1 MLSSEFDQNY
11 PINHH
16 KIHPNSK
23 KKSYFEE
30 NRLLKEWFT
39 IEYSLSPRTDV
50 NYRVVENYDEHL
62 EKPTVDIKESI
73 SPCDSVL
80 LIRLSA
86 IGDAVRVLPV
96 VSFLRS
102 NGFTGKLGFAVQSP
116 IDQLLNL
123 WDGIDRVHD
132 LDRDHLPFHPIQYIQ
147 SVRKLVKEEYEWVFD
162 LHGLIKSGLVT
173 MFSGGRRRVGW
184 HSQNSKEMNHFFQQC
199 TVSPMAEGLP
209 RILKY
214 VQLVRSCT
222 SGYQFTRENLT
233 DLDLTFTEISREV
246 QRLARNHPI
255 LVHPATS
262 HSRYGNQ
269 KEWGGEKFR
278 SLLARL
284 RTESVRPIRLTWGP
298 GEYDQAQDIARDFGE
313 RVTPTCE
320 TNLRELAYLIQ
331 EAQLLISGDT
341 GPCHLADVLGTPLVA
356 LFGGSDYQISGPLL
370 TNYRL
375 ITAREDEHQTKDI
388 PVNRVYN
395 AVLDLM

>member
-1 MLSSEFDQNY
+1 METYQDY
-11 PINHH
+11 
-16 KIHPNSK
+16 
-23 KKSYFEE
+23 
-30 NRLLKEWFT
+30 
-39 IEYSLSPRTDV
+39 
-50 NYRVVENYDEHL
+50 L
-62 EKPTVDIKESI
+62 EKPSVDVNGSI
-73 SPCDSVL
+73 SSGDSVL

-86 IGDAVRVLPV
+86 IGDAVRVLPA

-132 LDRDHLPFHPIQYIQ
+132 VNRDHLPFHPIQYIQ
-147 SVRKLVKEEYEWVFD
+147 SVRKLAKEEYEWVFD

-173 MFSGGRRRVGW
+173 MFSGGRQRVGW
-184 HSQNSKEMNHFFQQC
+184 DSQNSKEMNYFFQNS

-214 VQLVRSCT
+214 VQMVRSCT
-222 SGYQFTRENLT
+222 SGYQFTRKNLT
-233 DLDLTFTEISREV
+233 ALDPTFSEISREV
-246 QRLARNHPI
+246 QKLARSHPI

-269 KEWGGEKFR
+269 KEWGSEKFR

-284 RTESVRPIRLTWGP
+284 RAQFERPIQLTWGP
-298 GEYDQAQDIARDFGE
+298 GEYDQAEAIAHDFGE
-313 RVTPTCE
+313 TVAPTCE
-320 TNLRELAYLIQ
+320 TDLRELAYLIQ

-356 LFGGSDYQISGPLL
+356 LFGGSDYRISGPLL
-370 TNYRL
+370 TEYRL
-375 ITAREDEHQTKDI
+375 ITAREDEDETKDI
-388 PVNRVYN
+388 PVDRVYN
-395 AVLDLM
+395 AVLDLMEHGTKSLFD